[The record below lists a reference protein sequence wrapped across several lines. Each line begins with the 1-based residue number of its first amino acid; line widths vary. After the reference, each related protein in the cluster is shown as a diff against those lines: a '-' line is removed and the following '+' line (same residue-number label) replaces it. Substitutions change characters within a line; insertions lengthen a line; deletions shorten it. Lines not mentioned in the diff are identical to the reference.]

1 MIAEPNFSIKT
12 DIEKNDYGS
21 FSIEPLMQGYGQ
33 TLGNSLRR
41 VLLTSL
47 QGSAITSVKIA
58 NVQHQFST
66 LPGLKEDIIELLL
79 NIKKIRLSLSEN
91 GPVTMTLSK
100 KGPGEIK
107 AGDIEVSAGVTIA
120 NPELVLGTLAD
131 KKAEID
137 MTLTASRGYGYVTTE
152 EQGLKEVGVIP
163 LDALYSPVVRVNYH
177 VEATRVGRMTNL
189 DKLVMEIWT
198 DGTIMPSEVMKSAA
212 KILVAYFT
220 QVYEPKAKEVA
231 EAAPIAPSVSDE
243 VLKMRIEEL
252 DIPTRIVN
260 ALSNGGI
267 ETIGQLLTADRGE
280 LMKIKNLGGKSLSI
294 VEDKLKEK
302 GVTLSI

>member
-1 MIAEPNFSIKT
+1 MAEPTFSIKT
-12 DIEKNDYGS
+12 DIEKNDYGV
-21 FSIEPLMQGYGQ
+21 FSIEPLTQGYGQ
-33 TLGNSLRR
+33 TLGNALRR

-47 QGSAITSVKIA
+47 QGAAITSVKIEH
-58 NVQHQFST
+58 VKHQFST

-79 NIKKIRLSLSEN
+79 NIKKIRLSLTQD

-100 KGPGEIK
+100 KGPGEIT
-107 AGDIEVSAGVTIA
+107 AGDIEVPAGVTIA

-131 KKAEID
+131 KKAEIAVE
-137 MTLTASRGYGYVTTE
+137 LTASRGYGYVTTE

-163 LDALYSPVVRVNYH
+163 LDALYSPVVRVNYR

-198 DGTIMPSEVMKSAA
+198 DGTIMPSDVLRAAA

-220 QVYEPKAKEVA
+220 QVYEPKIKGIEEA
-231 EAAPIAPSVSDE
+231 EIIAPTVSDE

-260 ALSNGGI
+260 ALSNGNI
-267 ETIGQLLTADRGE
+267 ETIGQLLETDKAE

-294 VEDKLKEK
+294 IEEKLKEK
-302 GVTLSI
+302 GVSLII